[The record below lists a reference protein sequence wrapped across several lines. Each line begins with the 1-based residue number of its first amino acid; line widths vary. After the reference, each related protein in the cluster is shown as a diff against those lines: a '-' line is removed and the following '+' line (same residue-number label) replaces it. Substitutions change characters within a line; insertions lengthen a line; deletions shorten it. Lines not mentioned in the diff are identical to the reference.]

1 MFEIILNVKAEAE
14 RELLLAQA
22 KIEVANSIIEQY
34 NSIYAVAPSTS
45 KEIDETSDFAE
56 GEVVEVVEET
66 QNQFLS

>member
-1 MFEIILNVKAEAE
+1 MIEIILNVKAEAE

-34 NSIYAVAPSTS
+34 NSIYAVAPS
-45 KEIDETSDFAE
+45 KEIDETTDFAE
-56 GEVVEVVEET
+56 DEVVEET